1 MAARASHTSTARP
14 FVSLYWT
21 YVFRMGGKFLK
32 AVVFQ
37 LPEVFL
43 GPFSQLQAVPEQ
55 VGALS
60 DLWYNLVNVTSWS
73 SGDFMY
79 II

>member
-1 MAARASHTSTARP
+1 
-14 FVSLYWT
+14 
-21 YVFRMGGKFLK
+21 MGGKFLK